1 MTSAKN
7 VNTSLRLRS
16 EAWNVVY
23 RFLRQWP
30 LMLLVSAL
38 GTAGGV
44 YYGQRYRPTY
54 QSTAQVRVGE
64 ELDSRTVP
72 GQRDDA
78 GDMGDLPDTLANAFR
93 ARILVDARL
102 KASLA
107 EMLKQPE
114 LAHLPEL
121 KTDKGQEEL
130 IDNIKKTLLIE
141 AVTRRLFQMTYNAR
155 DPQLAQLVL
164 KTLSED
170 GVSSVIAQRIET
182 AKRAREFLGEEAE
195 RSRQRML
202 DAENQVVQFV
212 RQHPKLLVSIS
223 ATDRSKLGLQAA
235 DKLLVTTRG
244 RPLLTPTKLADSY
257 TSPELRPLL
266 EKRAQFE
273 AQISQIENAHKYD
286 PSQQKLL
293 EIERLQ
299 QQLMEMKAQGYT
311 AEYPEYRRTSGEVE
325 RLQRE
330 IRDSRTRKDPKLAE
344 DMMVLGQA
352 KAQLAALDRQILAMR
367 RKLTGGD
374 AKLSA
379 DEEALNA
386 EAMYARLFRDMESTR
401 QAYDKLR
408 DREMESV
415 VSEQLIKMPGNA
427 AARIIDPANLP
438 TKPRGLSKKMMV
450 ALLGLL
456 GFLSGLVI
464 GVGRSLVDKRIFS
477 AIDLWYAT
485 GLPVLARVPR
495 SDRRSRRN
503 VLPEVLSS
511 GGDSGDR
518 MTPTPTLPGPVDS
531 TGKPGS
537 SKLVELGYQ
546 VHPVPSSLPSPELV
560 ILSSPDGAR
569 AEQYRLL
576 RCRLQER
583 GNPRLLVV
591 VSSQPGEG
599 KSVVAANLA
608 LALSEGGGAK
618 VAILDGQLL
627 GPRLH
632 ALLVPSIEPSQSDL
646 RQRKAEVWQ
655 VTPDLCLIPASSL
668 GDKSSRAAV
677 ENSPA
682 FAGLLHDLLSAF
694 DYVIVDTPPLSLAA
708 DARLL
713 LRHGGSGLLVVRAAR
728 TDLEMLGLA
737 LDRIGRHSVCG
748 VILNAS

>member
-1 MTSAKN
+1 M
-7 VNTSLRLRS
+7 
-16 EAWNVVY
+16 
-23 RFLRQWP
+23 
-30 LMLLVSAL
+30 
-38 GTAGGV
+38 
-44 YYGQRYRPTY
+44 
-54 QSTAQVRVGE
+54 
-64 ELDSRTVP
+64 
-72 GQRDDA
+72 
-78 GDMGDLPDTLANAFR
+78 
-93 ARILVDARL
+93 
-102 KASLA
+102 
-107 EMLKQPE
+107 
-114 LAHLPEL
+114 
-121 KTDKGQEEL
+121 

-293 EIERLQ
+293 EVERLQ
-299 QQLMEMKAQGYT
+299 QQIMEMKAQGYT
-311 AEYPEYRRTSGEVE
+311 AEYPEYRRASGEVE

-352 KAQLAALDRQILAMR
+352 RAQLAALDRQILAMR

-537 SKLVELGYQ
+537 S
-546 VHPVPSSLPSPELV
+546 PVKARKRSVPPSMIASAP
-560 ILSSPDGAR
+560 R
-569 AEQYRLL
+569 A
-576 RCRLQER
+576 
-583 GNPRLLVV
+583 
-591 VSSQPGEG
+591 
-599 KSVVAANLA
+599 
-608 LALSEGGGAK
+608 
-618 VAILDGQLL
+618 
-627 GPRLH
+627 
-632 ALLVPSIEPSQSDL
+632 
-646 RQRKAEVWQ
+646 QRSR
-655 VTPDLCLIPASSL
+655 PASKKTRRWASVT
-668 GDKSSRAAV
+668 R
-677 ENSPA
+677 P
-682 FAGLLHDLLSAF
+682 
-694 DYVIVDTPPLSLAA
+694 IVAMAT
-708 DARLL
+708 
-713 LRHGGSGLLVVRAAR
+713 
-728 TDLEMLGLA
+728 
-737 LDRIGRHSVCG
+737 
-748 VILNAS
+748 